1 MSFED
6 PNLYIGTVVTS
17 HNAAELCT
25 ADFNNMTI
33 TPNPDDPV
41 KLAWERGNVGT
52 NDAEQ
57 LYVALEDTLDKVAV
71 VYHDDPNAVTL
82 TSWQEW
88 NVDLA
93 DFTGVDL
100 DGIKK
105 VYIGLGD
112 RDNPV
117 EAGGKGTI
125 YVDDIRACPPRCIAS
140 LAKPLYDIAQPYDC
154 IVDERDIMVMA
165 GDWLE
170 SGMTVED
177 VWTAGTWSDTDVG
190 DVCTPGSFTE
200 LGSDTF
206 EISASGRDIWD
217 YDDEFHYAYKPLS
230 GDGQITVR
238 VVSIA
243 PEPPLNEWS
252 KAGVM
257 IRDTLDPNSAH
268 AFMCVT
274 PNYQPDGTGPQG
286 HRVAFQSRLA
296 AGEVSNNYQ
305 IGDMAGPM
313 CIRLIRKGDTFI
325 GYYYE
330 NGEWIE
336 RYRETVVMTDPVYIG
351 MAVTA
356 HDDSGPL
363 CTATFDRQC
372 PTIFLTTDL
381 YDDFLINFKDYALIA
396 DKYLEVI
403 LWP

>member
-25 ADFNNMTI
+25 ADFNDMTI
-33 TPNPDDPV
+33 TPDPEVPV

-52 NDAEQ
+52 NDAER
-57 LYVALEDTLDKVAV
+57 LYVVLEDTSSNVSV
-71 VYHDDPNAVTL
+71 VEHDDVNAVTL

-93 DFTGVDL
+93 DFTGVDMN
-100 DGIKK
+100 GIKK

-117 EAGGKGTI
+117 EAGGSGTI
-125 YVDDIRACPPRCIAS
+125 YIDDIRACPPRCIPS

-154 IVDERDIMVMA
+154 IVDEKDLMLMA

-177 VWTAGTWSDTDVG
+177 VWTASTWSNTDVG

-206 EISASGRDIWD
+206 EISASGVDIWGN
-217 YDDEFHYAYKPLS
+217 DDEFHYAYKPLS

-243 PEPPLNEWS
+243 PEPPLNAWS

-257 IRDTLDPNSAH
+257 IRDTLEPNSVH
-268 AFMCVT
+268 AMMVVT
-274 PNYQPDGTGPQG
+274 PSQG
-286 HRVAFQSRLA
+286 VAFQYREV
-296 AGEVSNNYQ
+296 AGGTSYNQ
-305 IGDMAGPM
+305 QTTGLTAPM
-313 CIRLIRKGDTFI
+313 CLRLIRQGDTFT
-325 GYYYE
+325 GYYYDYD

-336 RYRETVVMTDPVYIG
+336 RYRQTVEMTDPVYIG

-356 HDDSGPL
+356 HNDSGPL
-363 CTATFDRQC
+363 CTD
-372 PTIFLTTDL
+372 
-381 YDDFLINFKDYALIA
+381 
-396 DKYLEVI
+396 
-403 LWP
+403 